1 MLGLG
6 NIGNIG
12 GVIMIVLTLGV
23 SAIVLLT
30 FAPTVV
36 GDVDGLATQGRTAC
50 AWNGE
55 RFSHVVTPTGTEN
68 ADDAW
73 ADAGTT
79 VTQGADDSGTCKFGT
94 LAAKAFTPKGTEIP
108 AASLTAG
115 VLAGSK
121 WKPASRA
128 MTALAGGSLVP
139 LLFGAM
145 AILIPAGCLGFLG
158 YLGAEMVQS
167 SVGGGTLA
175 VAIGA
180 TVSVVVIGA
189 ILPEI
194 FEPLDTFVGI
204 LDGRRY
210 LVYSTGI
217 GQIAG
222 VLSNFLGIS
231 IIGGL
236 VALGALLWKGRSG
249 APGEMM

>member
-1 MLGLG
+1 M
-6 NIGNIG
+6 
-12 GVIMIVLTLGV
+12 IMIVLALGV

-36 GDVDGLATQGRTAC
+36 GDVDGLAGQAHPGC
-50 AWNGE
+50 KYSGE
-55 RFSHVVTPTGTEN
+55 RFRQAVAQGSHTSADAAWLSATAATAVTQTSGKNTCTAGT
-68 ADDAW
+68 ADD
-73 ADAGTT
+73 T
-79 VTQGADDSGTCKFGT
+79 SYY
-94 LAAKAFTPKGTEIP
+94 TPKGALITTG
-108 AASLTAG
+108 TAG
-115 VLAGSK
+115 LLASGE
-121 WKPASRA
+121 WKVASRS
-128 MTALAGGSLVP
+128 MTSLANGSLVT

-145 AILIPAGCLGFLG
+145 SILIPAGCLGFLG
-158 YLGAEMVQS
+158 YLGAEMVQNS
-167 SVGGGTLA
+167 IGGGTLA

-194 FEPLDTFVGI
+194 FEPLDTFVGV
-204 LDGRRY
+204 LDGKRY

-217 GQIAG
+217 GQLAG

>member
-1 MLGLG
+1 MEARLQ
-6 NIGNIG
+6 
-12 GVIMIVLTLGV
+12 
-23 SAIVLLT
+23 
-30 FAPTVV
+30 
-36 GDVDGLATQGRTAC
+36 GDDGAGRGAL
-50 AWNGE
+50 
-55 RFSHVVTPTGTEN
+55 VT
-68 ADDAW
+68 
-73 ADAGTT
+73 
-79 VTQGADDSGTCKFGT
+79 
-94 LAAKAFTPKGTEIP
+94 
-108 AASLTAG
+108 
-115 VLAGSK
+115 
-121 WKPASRA
+121 
-128 MTALAGGSLVP
+128 